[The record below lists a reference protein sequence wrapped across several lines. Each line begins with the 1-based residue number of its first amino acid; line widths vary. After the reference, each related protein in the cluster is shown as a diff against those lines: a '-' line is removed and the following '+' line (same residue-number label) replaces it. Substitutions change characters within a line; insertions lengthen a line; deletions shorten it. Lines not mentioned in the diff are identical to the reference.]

1 MKKAFLVFVTS
12 ILMVTGL
19 SAQVLQSEQ
28 MKNTAW
34 SGIGSPIDGDPTI
47 YGFTDTFQARFDR
60 GKFTVEGMLNW
71 SFLANYKNNGD
82 VDYFT
87 FGTSNLN
94 PLSIKYGIRNWNN
107 GTWAGQNKIDS
118 KISATDKA
126 ATDHPD
132 WLNYSDQ
139 ANVSNTLQDSYYVN
153 VLYHFTKEFE
163 AGVGTKLNWQVGPA
177 PRYGSWLW
185 EPDAHVRQ
193 GGFST
198 AYDDRAGVRAQTSS
212 ETVGSYLFHVDR
224 PGSADVV
231 GFVPYAN
238 KYAKRAVG
246 VRYKKEGDMTLELG
260 AAIPNGFN
268 TDDPVSNF
276 GAQFAPVKWLSIAAA
291 IEGAFDDGSNF
302 YSGATLGM
310 DFFILDLYFAAD
322 SLFTKEDDDQAY
334 GTGAAISF
342 TIPNTELRIRP
353 ELGVNLFENSNYTF
367 AWYTGGTL
375 SMEFTDKI
383 GFNVWGSFAMGSK
396 DKRWDDYDSTKDWN
410 GGHIFNVRPEITFE
424 YTKQTSFA
432 AYFDFE
438 NREAFD
444 HVTRN
449 CWSTGLY
456 MTHTF

>member
-1 MKKAFLVFVTS
+1 MKKAFLFFVTS

-94 PLSIKYGIRNWNN
+94 PLSIKYGIRDWNN
-107 GTWAGQNKIDS
+107 GTWAGQRKIDS

-126 ATDHPD
+126 AITTDHPD
-132 WLNYSDQ
+132 WLSYSDQ

-185 EPDAHVRQ
+185 EPDAHIRQ

-212 ETVGSYLFHVDR
+212 EAVGSYRFYVDR

-291 IEGAFDDGSNF
+291 IEGA
-302 YSGATLGM
+302 
-310 DFFILDLYFAAD
+310 
-322 SLFTKEDDDQAY
+322 
-334 GTGAAISF
+334 
-342 TIPNTELRIRP
+342 
-353 ELGVNLFENSNYTF
+353 
-367 AWYTGGTL
+367 
-375 SMEFTDKI
+375 
-383 GFNVWGSFAMGSK
+383 
-396 DKRWDDYDSTKDWN
+396 
-410 GGHIFNVRPEITFE
+410 
-424 YTKQTSFA
+424 
-432 AYFDFE
+432 
-438 NREAFD
+438 
-444 HVTRN
+444 
-449 CWSTGLY
+449 
-456 MTHTF
+456 